1 MRAIRFQAGRPPH
14 SVPPGELPAAP
25 GDDLW
30 LEVRREELPGGDSPQ
45 IARWLRDLHPLTLDT
60 LRRGHPAHLA
70 VAHTGYLHL
79 RVPLPGPSV
88 PDHPPTCDI
97 VLGHD
102 YVLTVVDREH
112 VPWEGVWQQY
122 QEGRRS
128 ADSVHFALY
137 HALRAVLEQWRNVAE
152 DVSRRGERVSQRLLR
167 LSAKQIL
174 PEIMTVRREAMR
186 LRGRLVPLR
195 DGLQLCAAGGG
206 SQPLQHGVRPY
217 FDDLR
222 READEALASVEAV
235 REAMG
240 EAVQGFTSVQQ
251 TEMNRVM
258 QLFTVLAVVIAPPML
273 VASIY
278 GMNFRIPEYNWP
290 HGYSYALA
298 LIFALTLGF
307 YAYVRY
313 RHWL

>member
-1 MRAIRFQAGRPPH
+1 MRFRAGQPPQA
-14 SVPPGELPAAP
+14 VPPGDLPAAP
-25 GDDLW
+25 GDNLW
-30 LEVRREELPGGDSPQ
+30 LEVCREQVVGGDPPPL
-45 IARWLRDLHPLTLDT
+45 AHWLGHLHPLTLDT
-60 LRRGHPAHLA
+60 LRQDRTAHLA
-70 VAHTGYLHL
+70 VAHSGYLHL
-79 RVPLPGPSV
+79 RVPLPGPGV
-88 PDHPPTCDI
+88 PDHPPICDI
-97 VLGHD
+97 VLGQD
-102 YVLTVVDREH
+102 YVLTVVDQEH
-112 VPWEGVWQQY
+112 LPWETVWWQY
-122 QEGRRS
+122 REGRRS

-137 HALRAVLEQWRNVAE
+137 HALRALLERWRAVAE
-152 DVSRRGERVSQRLLR
+152 ELSHRGERISQRLLH

-174 PEIMTVRREAMR
+174 PEIMTVRRQAMR
-186 LRGRLVPLR
+186 LRGRLLPLR

-206 SQPLQHGVRPY
+206 AQPLQEGVRPY

-222 READEALASVEAV
+222 READEALAAIEAV

-258 QLFTVLAVVIAPPML
+258 QIFTVLAVVIAPPML

-278 GMNFRIPEYNWP
+278 GMNFRIPEYHWP
-290 HGYSYALA
+290 HGYSYALG
-298 LIFALTLGF
+298 LIFALSVGF